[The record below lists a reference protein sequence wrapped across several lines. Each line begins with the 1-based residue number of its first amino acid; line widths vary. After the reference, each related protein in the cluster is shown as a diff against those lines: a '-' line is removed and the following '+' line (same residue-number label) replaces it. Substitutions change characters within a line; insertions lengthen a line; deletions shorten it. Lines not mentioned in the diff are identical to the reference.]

1 MFKKMIISQLTKIKV
16 SHSIPGRIR
25 FKMNSLKMI
34 PDEYRVYEK
43 FLHQA
48 LQKLDGIEKVEVN
61 TVTGSILVIYDINRV
76 YEKKILKWVDKVK
89 AIGIKNYDLIEKYGE
104 TNLDYIVKTIE
115 QQLDETLKE
124 I

>member
-1 MFKKMIISQLTKIKV
+1 MFKKMIISQLAKMKV
-16 SHSIPGRIR
+16 YHSIPGRIR

-61 TVTGSILVIYDINRV
+61 TVTGSILVIYDINKV

-89 AIGIKNYDLIEKYGE
+89 SIGIKNYDLIEKYGE
-104 TNLDYIVKTIE
+104 TNLDYVVKTIE
-115 QQLDETLKE
+115 QQLDEALKE

>member
-1 MFKKMIISQLTKIKV
+1 
-16 SHSIPGRIR
+16 
-25 FKMNSLKMI
+25 
-34 PDEYRVYEK
+34 DEYRVYEK

-48 LQKLDGIEKVEVN
+48 LQKLDGIEKLEVN
-61 TVTGSILVIYDINRV
+61 NVTGSILVIYDINKV

-104 TNLDYIVKTIE
+104 TNLDYVVKTIE
-115 QQLDETLKE
+115 QQLDEALKE